1 MKTSQLR
8 NIIREELLK
17 ELNEVEKEEY
27 GSMYSSPQQ
36 QQSEMNKLLKQVE
49 ELKQMRDDLARQ
61 IDQLEI
67 IANTFNVNE
76 ITTVTKDTETSEIP
90 SIAKAEKVDPT
101 TVSSAVKQAKS
112 TGKPVNIAE
121 DQLNEMPV
129 YKVADKA
136 GFKKTL
142 DKYRDNPPS
151 KNKALDIILT
161 SLEKH
166 GEVDTQE
173 LSKRAGKD
181 SATFNNAEI
190 RKFVARP
197 KDEEF
202 MSKSGET
209 LIDFTP
215 FLEKGRAEKTSKAE
229 KPAAEPKAK
238 AEKTPATKAEKPTAT
253 KPAAEKP
260 AAAKT
265 EPVEKEDA
273 AATKMAASV
282 KGGALNKAEK
292 YGKLEKELN
301 RISAE
306 LKSLAKDTSP
316 EAMAKRK
323 ALSGDKIRIEQA
335 MAKLKQI

>member
-17 ELNEVEKEEY
+17 ELNEVENTEY

-49 ELKQMRDDLARQ
+49 ELKQMRDDLDRQ

-76 ITTVTKDTETSEIP
+76 DAAANQAAMAAKKTAIEKEILALNKQKQELSKPGTTLNEE
-90 SIAKAEKVDPT
+90 E
-101 TVSSAVKQAKS
+101 
-112 TGKPVNIAE
+112 
-121 DQLNEMPV
+121 QLNEMPV

-173 LSKRAGKD
+173 LSKRANKD

-215 FLEKGRAEKTSKAE
+215 FLEKGRAEKTSKAD

-238 AEKTPATKAEKPTAT
+238 PSKPTSTKAEKPTAAPKTEKPTAT
-253 KPAAEKP
+253 KPAA
-260 AAAKT
+260 AKT
-265 EPVEKEDA
+265 EPADKEDA

-292 YGKLEKELN
+292 YGKLEKEYN

-316 EAMAKRK
+316 EAMTKRK
-323 ALSGDKIRIEQA
+323 ALSADKIRIEQA

>member
-17 ELNEVEKEEY
+17 ELNEVENTEY

-49 ELKQMRDDLARQ
+49 ELKQMRDDLDRQ

-76 ITTVTKDTETSEIP
+76 DAAANQAAMAAKKTAIDKEILALNKQKQELSKPGTTLNEE
-90 SIAKAEKVDPT
+90 E
-101 TVSSAVKQAKS
+101 
-112 TGKPVNIAE
+112 
-121 DQLNEMPV
+121 QLNEMPV

-173 LSKRAGKD
+173 LSKRANKD

-215 FLEKGRAEKTSKAE
+215 FLEKGRAEKTSKAD

-238 AEKTPATKAEKPTAT
+238 TEKPSATKAEKPTT
-253 KPAAEKP
+253 STKTEKPAATKP

-265 EPVEKEDA
+265 EPVDKEDA
-273 AATKMAASV
+273 AATKMAAGV
-282 KGGALNKAEK
+282 KGGALNKAER
-292 YGKLEKELN
+292 YGKLEKEYN

-316 EAMAKRK
+316 EAMVKRK

>member
-1 MKTSQLR
+1 
-8 NIIREELLK
+8 
-17 ELNEVEKEEY
+17 
-27 GSMYSSPQQ
+27 
-36 QQSEMNKLLKQVE
+36 
-49 ELKQMRDDLARQ
+49 
-61 IDQLEI
+61 
-67 IANTFNVNE
+67 
-76 ITTVTKDTETSEIP
+76 
-90 SIAKAEKVDPT
+90 
-101 TVSSAVKQAKS
+101 
-112 TGKPVNIAE
+112 
-121 DQLNEMPV
+121 MPV

-215 FLEKGRAEKTSKAE
+215 FLEKGRAEKTPKADTPKTTKVDAPKAS
-229 KPAAEPKAK
+229 KPAAD
-238 AEKTPATKAEKPTAT
+238 KPAT
-253 KPAAEKP
+253 KPAATKTEPAKTEKP

-265 EPVEKEDA
+265 EPVDKEDA

-292 YGKLEKELN
+292 YSKLEKEYN
-301 RISAE
+301 RISTE
-306 LKSLAKDTSP
+306 LKALAKDTSP

>member
-17 ELNEVEKEEY
+17 ELNEVENTEY

-49 ELKQMRDDLARQ
+49 ELKQMRDDLDRQ

-76 ITTVTKDTETSEIP
+76 DAAANQAAMAAKKTAIEKEILALNKQKQELSKPGTTLNEE
-90 SIAKAEKVDPT
+90 E
-101 TVSSAVKQAKS
+101 
-112 TGKPVNIAE
+112 
-121 DQLNEMPV
+121 QLNEMPV

-173 LSKRAGKD
+173 LSKRANKD

-215 FLEKGRAEKTSKAE
+215 FLEKGRAEKTSKAD

-238 AEKTPATKAEKPTAT
+238 PSKPASTKAEKPTAAPKTEKPTAT
-253 KPAAEKP
+253 KPAA
-260 AAAKT
+260 AKT
-265 EPVEKEDA
+265 EPADKEDA
-273 AATKMAASV
+273 AATKMATSV

-292 YGKLEKELN
+292 YGKLEKEYN

-316 EAMAKRK
+316 EAMTKRK

>member
-17 ELNEVEKEEY
+17 ELNEVENTEY

-49 ELKQMRDDLARQ
+49 ELKQMRDDLDRQ

-76 ITTVTKDTETSEIP
+76 AGLFGLKNPDDAKKGYQSTIDPDDTTEKSPDFLRKYKKLSE
-90 SIAKAEKVDPT
+90 E
-101 TVSSAVKQAKS
+101 
-112 TGKPVNIAE
+112 E
-121 DQLNEMPV
+121 QLNEMPFIGGEKGAELEKAIQSATSKLKAKFPEATASDISKIILSKKKRPELAPEV
-129 YKVADKA
+129 ETALEDQEEKYGDDPKYNPALGGPQTLRAVEKAMGEREAGQRGRKA
-136 GFKKTL
+136 GE
-142 DKYRDNPPS
+142 P
-151 KNKALDIILT
+151 KAD
-161 SLEKH
+161 
-166 GEVDTQE
+166 
-173 LSKRAGKD
+173 
-181 SATFNNAEI
+181 
-190 RKFVARP
+190 
-197 KDEEF
+197 
-202 MSKSGET
+202 
-209 LIDFTP
+209 
-215 FLEKGRAEKTSKAE
+215 

-238 AEKTPATKAEKPTAT
+238 AEKPSTPK
-253 KPAAEKP
+253 AEKP

-265 EPVEKEDA
+265 EPADKEDA